1 MRMFD
6 IIKKKRDGGELSN
19 EEIDFFVRG
28 YTKEE
33 IPDYQASALA
43 MAIYFK
49 GMTKSETSYLTECM
63 AKSGDTIDLSRLG
76 DRTVDK
82 HSTGGVGDKTTMVIS
97 PIVAACGG
105 IIAKMSGR
113 GLGHTGGTVDK
124 LEAIPGFRTSL
135 SGEEFMKQSK
145 ETGICVI
152 GQSENLT
159 PCDKKLYALRDV
171 TATIDSVPLIASSV
185 MSKKI
190 AAGSKS
196 IVLDVKCGSGAFL
209 KTPDEAKILAREM
222 VDIGKKC
229 GRNMTAL
236 ITDMDVPLGCAV
248 GNSLEVIEAVEILKG
263 EGPADLRKVCLELSA
278 NMLSLCLETE
288 YEKAY
293 SMAKTA
299 IDDGSALEK
308 MKQWIKAQGGD
319 VSVIE
324 NTDNFAKARY
334 KYEIASPEGGY
345 ITAMDTE
352 KIGIASMLLGAGRK
366 TKDDSIDH
374 SAGLVISAKVGSA
387 VEKGEHLCTL
397 YANDETLFEN
407 AAREYL
413 SALTFGK
420 EPPVRKPHIY
430 ETIK

>member
-6 IIKKKRDGGELSN
+6 IIKKKRDGAALSN
-19 EEIDFFVRG
+19 KEIEFFVSG
-28 YTKEE
+28 YTKGE
-33 IPDYQASALA
+33 IHDYQASALA
-43 MAIYFK
+43 MTIYFK
-49 GMTKSETSYLTECM
+49 GMTKEETAFLTECM
-63 AKSGDTIDLSRLG
+63 AKSGDTLDLACLG

-82 HSTGGVGDKTTMVIS
+82 HSTGGVGDKTTLVIS
-97 PIVAACGG
+97 PIVCACGG

-124 LEAIPGFRTSL
+124 LESIPGFRVLL
-135 SGEEFMKQSK
+135 SGTEFMKQSS
-145 ETGICVI
+145 EVGICVI

-236 ITDMDVPLGCAV
+236 ITDMDVPLGYSV

-263 EGPADLRKVCLELSA
+263 RGPCDLREVCLELSA
-278 NMLSLCLETE
+278 NMLSLCLNVDFESALE
-288 YEKAY
+288 
-293 SMAKTA
+293 MAQTA
-299 IDDGSALEK
+299 IENGSAYEK
-308 MKQWIKAQGGD
+308 MKQWVKAQGGD
-319 VSVIE
+319 ISVIE
-324 NTDNFAKARY
+324 NTDNFQKAKY
-334 KYEIASPEGGY
+334 CYEIKSPESGY
-345 ITAMDTE
+345 ITSMNTE

-366 TKDDSIDH
+366 TKEDSIDY
-374 SAGLVISAKVGSA
+374 SAGLIIAAKVGDT
-387 VEKGEHLCTL
+387 VKKGSLLCTL
-397 YANDETLFEN
+397 YANDKSLFEN
-407 AAREYL
+407 AEKEYL
-413 SALTFGK
+413 SALCFGTEK
-420 EPPVRKPHIY
+420 PKAKPHIY
-430 ETIK
+430 ETVR